1 MSEARRSWRDS
12 GLVWW
17 PLGLGALVL
26 DQLSK
31 ELIQHVFEL
40 HDSKYVLPVLDI
52 VRAHNYGAAFS
63 FLDRAGGAQRWVF
76 TVFAVLVSVGLLIAL
91 RRAPRQLQR
100 LQNAGLML
108 VSAGALGNAID
119 RIRHGY
125 VVDFI
130 NAHWNAAYFPAF
142 NVADSCIT
150 VGAGLILLD
159 ALLEWRR
166 ERRVAQGKVD

>member
-1 MSEARRSWRDS
+1 MSEVKGWRDS

-17 PLGLGALVL
+17 PLGLATLVL
-26 DQLSK
+26 DQVTK
-31 ELIQHVFEL
+31 EIIQHVFAL
-40 HDSKYVLPVLDI
+40 HESKYLLPVLDL

-63 FLDRAGGAQRWVF
+63 FLDNAGGAQRWVF
-76 TVFAVLVSVGLLIAL
+76 TAFAIAVCLGLLIAL

-108 VSAGALGNAID
+108 VASGALGNAID
-119 RIRHGY
+119 RLRHGY
-125 VVDFI
+125 VVDFV
-130 NAHWNAAYFPAF
+130 NAHWGDAYFPAF

-159 ALLEWRR
+159 AVFEWRR